1 MEGKRGSEFLL
12 KSVSNID
19 FNPHLGYLVVM
30 AFLVN
35 VIKDIGYFCARKPR
49 AFFRISF
56 SSDSEASRFSIALIS
71 SGDLPD

>member
-1 MEGKRGSEFLL
+1 
-12 KSVSNID
+12 
-19 FNPHLGYLVVM
+19 LGYLVVM

-56 SSDSEASRFSIALIS
+56 SSDSKASRFDFVWRFIGLSFGLAL
-71 SGDLPD
+71 DPLMNC